1 MEQQQEEAAV
11 KAKEARLAAA
21 ATRKQLQADFQEAR
35 NKELALL
42 MHK

>member
-1 MEQQQEEAAV
+1 MEQKQEEAGS
-11 KAKEARLAAA
+11 KAKEDRLAAA

-42 MHK
+42 MLK